1 MADAIARQWSLGVL
15 QVELNVN
22 RDPPSVRCQIV
33 VNEAG
38 DRRIALVV
46 DDVPLSE
53 FGVPRF
59 FNEVMPSSRSQE
71 TPLASSYSTARVRDL
86 DLHVPARITSAVG
99 TWVKGGADD
108 RAVLWL
114 HLVKPYDVLGG
125 VPWEEMRESIGIPVL
140 RLPDVLPDQAA
151 PSGRVDIAMYA
162 SAPQVKGSL
171 PLADSALAVF
181 EAAQTLDGECTFHF
195 FTETAVRI
203 QLRAR
208 LSSRVRRGRCP
219 TGRPAC
225 ARRQAPRVEATP
237 GSSG

>member
-125 VPWEEMRESIGIPVL
+125 VPWEEMAGVDRDP
-140 RLPDVLPDQAA
+140 RLASPGRAA
-151 PSGRVDIAMYA
+151 RSGR
-162 SAPQVKGSL
+162 
-171 PLADSALAVF
+171 
-181 EAAQTLDGECTFHF
+181 
-195 FTETAVRI
+195 AVRP
-203 QLRAR
+203 RGHR
-208 LSSRVRRGRCP
+208 HVRECASGE
-219 TGRPAC
+219 GIIAAC
-225 ARRQAPRVEATP
+225 
-237 GSSG
+237 